1 MNVDIEVS
9 NFEKKKKA
17 RIKFLHRLV
26 LGKDLEFLHASAGRV
41 RLLMKVF

>member
-9 NFEKKKKA
+9 NFEKKKA

-26 LGKDLEFLHASAGRV
+26 LGKDLEFLHASTGRV